1 MSTTDLIKIL
11 QSEIG
16 SLTEDKI
23 QLNNRLNAKKTRNK
37 YLERDKLE
45 LEEALERIA
54 KVGFFGRLKWLF
66 FGISPYKYLE
76 HNCRQER

>member
-37 YLERDKLE
+37 YLEREKLE
-45 LEEALERIA
+45 LEGALERIA

-66 FGISPYKYLE
+66 LGINPYKYLE
-76 HNCRQER
+76 PKSYDQ